1 MLIIGNLIGQLF
13 SLLSLIFIVGLSFFV
28 LRNKKDLV
36 NRIFFF
42 LTLIL
47 DFWLIGSFM
56 MFASYNTNQII
67 FWDRFIYAAVVFW
80 PSLQYHFGLAIT
92 FSSKKRRIYLG
103 LAYLISFIFLIL
115 SRTDYFVKDV
125 FFYKWGYH
133 TIAQFYH
140 HLFLFFFLVYSFLFL
155 AILFK
160 KYKKDKNR
168 IEKKRVKYF
177 VVGFMALNI
186 IGGTGFFPAYGIVVF
201 PISLAA
207 PLLFS
212 IIISYAIVYFGLM
225 DVKLIA
231 RRYFVYTLSLAL
243 VLSPIYIFLFYIK
256 QSIPEYLFLISLP
269 IFVFSFPI
277 FYRVKQYFYR
287 LSNKYFFSSLY
298 DANEVIF
305 ELNNSLRSSLD
316 ISQIFSSTVA
326 VLRQA
331 FNSKAVAVF
340 YYNDKEKSWLALY
353 NHGFNFKSYHIKWEY
368 CLFKKIFFD
377 NQPLSIEAIA
387 PLLRKKNHDVLTGL
401 RRLNVQLL
409 VPIKIKDDRLSSV
422 MIFGPKESN
431 ESYNDRDNQVL
442 ESIASQIGISLE
454 NALLYK
460 KMTDFNVSL
469 KKEVVKATKKLKK
482 QNESLKQLDKAKS
495 EFIGIASHQLR
506 TPLTGIR
513 WFNELLLKNKEK
525 NLTAKQINFLHQI
538 DESNQRMIKLVNDLL
553 DVSHI
558 ETGRKFEV
566 VLGEFKI
573 AEIIKDVIQE
583 NAFLINNKKLKIN
596 NQIPNNLVLFAD
608 RDKIRQ
614 VLLNLLSNAT
624 KYSAEGK
631 MITFRASRQKNQAT
645 ICVAD
650 QGIGIPEAQQ
660 KNIFS
665 KFFRASNASLQNSNG
680 TGLGLYIAREV
691 VRAHDGELWFESK
704 EGRGSTFCFSL
715 PLGQGRVSRV
725 IKAKTK
731 KYKIN

>member
-1 MLIIGNLIGQLF
+1 MLIVGNLIGQLF
-13 SLLSLIFIVGLSFFV
+13 SLLSLIFIIGLSFFV
-28 LRNKKDLV
+28 LRNKKHLV

-47 DFWLIGSFM
+47 DLWLIGSFM

-67 FWDRFIYAAVVFW
+67 FWDRFIYFGVVFW

-92 FSSKKRRIYLG
+92 YFNKKRRIYLG
-103 LAYLISFIFLIL
+103 LAYIMSFAFLIL

-133 TIAQFYH
+133 SIAQFYH
-140 HLFLFFFLVYSFLFL
+140 NLFIVFFLVYTSFFL
-155 AILFK
+155 VILFK

-186 IGGTGFFPAYGIVVF
+186 MGGIGFFPAYGIAVF
-201 PISLAA
+201 PIALAA
-207 PLLFS
+207 PLIFS

-231 RRYFVYTLSLAL
+231 RRYFVYTLSLIQ
-243 VLSPIYIFLFYIK
+243 VLSPIYIFLLYINRVL
-256 QSIPEYLFLISLP
+256 PGYLFLISLP
-269 IFVFSFPI
+269 LVVFAFPI
-277 FYRVKQYFYR
+277 FYSVKEYFYR

-305 ELNNSLRSSLD
+305 ELNNCLRSSLD
-316 ISQIFSSTVA
+316 ISQIFSSTVD

-331 FNSKAVAVF
+331 FNSKAVAVI
-340 YYNDKEKSWLALY
+340 YYNYKEKSWSVLY
-353 NHGFNFKSYHIKWEY
+353 NYGFNFKPNPIKWDY
-368 CLFKKIFFD
+368 CLFKKIFF
-377 NQPLSIEAIA
+377 NNKPLSINTIT
-387 PLLRKKNHDVLTGL
+387 PLLRKKNHDILVGL
-401 RRLNVQLL
+401 RNLSIQLL
-409 VPIKIKDDRLSSV
+409 VPIKIKKDRLSSV

-460 KMTDFNVSL
+460 KMAEFNISL
-469 KKEVVKATKKLKK
+469 KKEVVKATKKLKE
-482 QNESLKQLDKAKS
+482 QNEALKQLDKAKS

-525 NLTAKQINFLHQI
+525 NLNDKQINFLNQI
-538 DESNQRMIKLVNDLL
+538 NESNQRMIKLVNDLL

-566 VLGEFKI
+566 VLGKFKI
-573 AEIIKDVIQE
+573 AEIIQDVIQE

-596 NQIPNNLVLFAD
+596 NKIPEDLVIFAD

-631 MITFRASRQKNQAT
+631 VITISASRQKKQAT
-645 ICVAD
+645 ICVTD
-650 QGIGIPEAQQ
+650 QGIGIPEKQQ

-691 VRAHDGELWFESK
+691 VRAHNGELWFESK
-704 EGRGSTFCFSL
+704 EGWGSTFCFSL
-715 PLGQGRVSRV
+715 SLEENKVPEV
-725 IKAKTK
+725 IKKNK